1 MFFVILRNLGK
12 VSQVFWL
19 AEEVSKKVPKIS
31 KEVLQKNSI
40 ALAPGSVPFR
50 AAGLGRS
57 VIARTIENYFAAGFS
72 VGFPAGRN
80 RVFSGGE
87 SRAGPTARQEA
98 KEASE
103 GGKVKNVNKVK
114 R

>member
-1 MFFVILRNLGK
+1 M
-12 VSQVFWL
+12 
-19 AEEVSKKVPKIS
+19 
-31 KEVLQKNSI
+31 LQKNAI

-57 VIARTIENYFAAGFS
+57 VIARTIENYSAAGFS
-72 VGFPAGRN
+72 AGRN
-80 RVFSGGE
+80 LVFSGEE

-103 GGKVKNVNKVK
+103 GGKVEM
-114 R
+114 